1 VVTFALVHDL
11 DPELL
16 GALLAIAGGSF
27 IYIAASDLVPESHR
41 SRGLPASIALCL
53 GVLVAMA
60 AGFFTHAH

>member
-1 VVTFALVHDL
+1 MPALLYKEDFGPSHA
-11 DPELL
+11 EK
-16 GALLAIAGGSF
+16 LLAIAGGSF

-60 AGFFTHAH
+60 AGMFTHAH